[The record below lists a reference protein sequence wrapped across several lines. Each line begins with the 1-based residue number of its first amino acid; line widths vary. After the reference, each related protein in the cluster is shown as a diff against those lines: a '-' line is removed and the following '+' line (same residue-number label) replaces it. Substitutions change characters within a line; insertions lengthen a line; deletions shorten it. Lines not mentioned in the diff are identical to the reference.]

1 MPLFIV
7 CRSAL
12 YQQKL
17 ARLAKEQKIEVLEG
31 IPNLTGYSLVGDDA
45 GLSLVSNT
53 ADHGAIRVDFAGG
66 GLDYRRKFG
75 GCELIRKAVGLKAG
89 YRPHVIDLTAGL
101 GRDAF
106 ILAVSGCELTLV
118 ERHWLIHA
126 LLEDALI
133 RGKRKAQDDDL
144 QLAEI
149 LSRMSLRYEDAN
161 TTLEGLQPSSA
172 DVIYLDPMFPERKKN
187 SAVKKEMQAF
197 QTIVEKDMES
207 GLLQKAVK
215 KAKKRVVVK
224 RPKSASFLNEK
235 KASFSISNK
244 TLRFDI
250 YLT

>member
-1 MPLFIV
+1 MSLFIV
-7 CRSAL
+7 CRSTL
-12 YQQKL
+12 YQKYL
-17 ARLAKEQKIEVLEG
+17 ARLAREQQIEILQSVPDLS
-31 IPNLTGYSLVGDDA
+31 GYSLVGDDA
-45 GLSLVSNT
+45 GLSLVSNRGE
-53 ADHGAIRVDFAGG
+53 HGAIRIDYTEG

-75 GCELIRKAVGLKAG
+75 GGELIRKAVGLKAG
-89 YRPHVIDLTAGL
+89 YRPRVIDLTAGL

-161 TTLEGLQPSSA
+161 TTLEGLQPLSA
-172 DVIYLDPMFPERKKN
+172 DVIYLDPMFPERKKK

-197 QTIVEKDMES
+197 QNIVEKGMEV
-207 GLLQKAVK
+207 GLLQKAIK

-224 RPKSASFLNEK
+224 RPKSASFLDEK
-235 KASFSISNK
+235 KASFSISNN